1 VSAYNDYISVL
12 IQRFWDYVEAESI
25 GEKDLLDSDD
35 RNPRRPPVFRKS
47 SASHNILI
55 SPDADEETRMVIVST
70 LATKERHTHFGS
82 MRSSQALA
90 QSVFGNL
97 MVEGNL
103 YIRESST

>member
-1 VSAYNDYISVL
+1 MSAYNDYISAL

-25 GEKDLLDSDD
+25 GEKDLLESDQ

-55 SPDADEETRMVIVST
+55 PPNTDEASRNAIVST
-70 LATKERHTHFGS
+70 LATKERHRHFGS

-97 MVEGNL
+97 VVE
-103 YIRESST
+103 ES